1 MTTYAEIQI
10 GDLFEPRNGCA
21 KFIKDYIDA
30 QPGEFPVYSA
40 ALLRPFG
47 FVDTFDYD
55 GTYLSWVM
63 NGYGGRVREI
73 SGRFSVNR
81 DRGVFVPRAGVKV
94 PDLTYLR
101 HAMEPQLV
109 DAAVG
114 RRVDGLRSDY
124 IKIYPETAAAVQIRL
139 PFAAPGVLDYERMTQ
154 IGKRLR
160 GIEAAQHLVRQ
171 ARQPLERAVF
181 SLDVPAPARTVYLSD
196 ETTFSL
202 SIGERVLRRDYVANG
217 VPIYSANVLTPAGL
231 VEKSNLTSFAKPS
244 ILWGI
249 DNTNFDWSYVPA
261 GVEFATTD
269 HCGRLQILDER
280 LDPEYVFLYLQLTRE
295 PYGFDRVLRASLQ
308 NIRAEVSVVVPL
320 NENGEPCLTRQR
332 AITTLVKRREAAKKT
347 TLDTLDDVLRTRMA
361 IDL

>member
-1 MTTYAEIQI
+1 MTTYAEVQI
-10 GDLFEPRNGCA
+10 GDLFEARNGCA
-21 KFIKDYIDA
+21 KFIKDYLDA
-30 QPGEFPVYSA
+30 QPGDFPVYSA
-40 ALLRPFG
+40 SLLRPFG
-47 FVDTFDYD
+47 FVDSFDYD
-55 GTYLSWVM
+55 GTYLTWVM
-63 NGYGGRVREI
+63 NGYGGRVREV

-81 DRGVFVPRAGVKV
+81 DRGVFVPRAGLTV

-114 RRVDGLRSDY
+114 RRVDGLSSDY
-124 IKIYPETAAAVQIRL
+124 TKIYPTAAEAAQIRL
-139 PFAAPGVLDYERMTQ
+139 PFSAPGVFDYKRMTQ

-160 GIEAAQHLVRQ
+160 GIEAARQLVRQ

-181 SLDVPAPARTVYLSD
+181 ALDVPAPARTMFLSD
-196 ETTFSL
+196 EATFSL
-202 SIGERVLRRDYVANG
+202 SIGERVLRRDHVAEG

-231 VEKSNLTSFAKPS
+231 VENSNLTSFDKPS

-249 DNTNFDWSYVPA
+249 DNTNFDWNYVPA
-261 GVEFATTD
+261 KAAFATTD
-269 HCGRLQILDER
+269 HCGRLQILDAR

-308 NIRAEVSVVVPL
+308 NIKAEVSVVVPL
-320 NENGEPCLTRQR
+320 DENGDPSLERQR
-332 AITTLVKRREAAKKT
+332 EISALVKGREAAKRT
-347 TLDTLDDVLRTRMA
+347 ALDTLADVIETRMA